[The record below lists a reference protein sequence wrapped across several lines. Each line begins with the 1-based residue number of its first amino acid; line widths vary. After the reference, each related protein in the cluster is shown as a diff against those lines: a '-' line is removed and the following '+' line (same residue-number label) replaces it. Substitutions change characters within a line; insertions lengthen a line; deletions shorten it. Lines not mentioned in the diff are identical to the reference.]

1 MHRRRTARRFILVRC
16 GATARVGLFLCVA
29 ALGSDARAVTITGST
44 FAAETGGPG
53 PNPASTSF
61 NIGSPTT
68 VSDSIRSDVQYA
80 HAQAWAN
87 ATVDCSGVTKSTGG
101 RAWSDAPGGLDSRST
116 LWNASASGTQV
127 VANYTG
133 QGTPP
138 QFAPFNFIIPGGGIS
153 STLNA
158 FPGNTAN
165 DPPGYT
171 TPASMAPPASGQ
183 GFVVNAGTSGGPLPS
198 YFDIYIQVNATAQQG
213 NGQPVDL
220 FQGTMLFNPNTPQQI
235 DGTGGFAGLSPTI
248 TPGGPGQYF
257 VSLPT
262 IHGGT
267 FNAVAGQPFNLNF
280 TVYMTMGDPNDQFNL
295 ANSATYPTP
304 FDFSSYT
311 GGPIGAAGGFA
322 TQMLVNDPSN
332 FMVSAV
338 PTGSAPASVTW
349 NGSSPDNNWTTGA
362 NWIGSKPPVA
372 TNVLTFDGNTNT
384 GAINDFAAN
393 TKFGGFTFAPTA
405 GSFTLSGNSVVL
417 SGDINDNS
425 SNPQTILLGLVFNGG
440 TSNVN
445 VVSGGALTLGT
456 LTFGA
461 AAQSAVASTLNFNNS
476 VMASSLAVQTNSP
489 ATNSINIA
497 PGATLSLASSAAT
510 NGIVVVGTPPTS
522 AAATTTLLAVSG
534 GGTLNVTGG
543 DANFIVGV
551 GSGNNAFGDSNATLD
566 LSGLSNFVYN
576 GAVNF
581 YVGFG
586 TRTVGTLHLA
596 NSSNIITTHDMT
608 VGDSSQT
615 PGFTNLGTDDN
626 AAASASNLYLGA
638 GTNVLNL
645 GGTLTIGNTKASGAD
660 PVRDCRRFD
669 RDQWPRPDRQS
680 RASAE
685 HYCRSPIG
693 RRPHIEHRHVG
704 SRRSQCHGIWRER
717 SPSARKQDH
726 PGLRPVL

>member
-1 MHRRRTARRFILVRC
+1 
-16 GATARVGLFLCVA
+16 
-29 ALGSDARAVTITGST
+29 
-44 FAAETGGPG
+44 
-53 PNPASTSF
+53 
-61 NIGSPTT
+61 
-68 VSDSIRSDVQYA
+68 
-80 HAQAWAN
+80 
-87 ATVDCSGVTKSTGG
+87 
-101 RAWSDAPGGLDSRST
+101 
-116 LWNASASGTQV
+116 
-127 VANYTG
+127 
-133 QGTPP
+133 
-138 QFAPFNFIIPGGGIS
+138 
-153 STLNA
+153 
-158 FPGNTAN
+158 
-165 DPPGYT
+165 
-171 TPASMAPPASGQ
+171 MAPPASGQ

-198 YFDIYIQVNATAQQG
+198 YFDIYIQVDATAQQG

-220 FQGTMLFNPNTPQQI
+220 FHGTMLFNPNTPQQI

-267 FNAVAGQPFNLNF
+267 FNAVSGQPFNLNF

-645 GGTLTIGNTKASGAD
+645 GGTLTIGNTKASGAIQFETAAGSIAINGQD
-660 PVRDCRRFD
+660 PIGNPAQV
-669 RDQWPRPDRQS
+669 PNIIVGRQS
-680 RASAE
+680 DAGPTSSTGTLALAGHNATISAGTVAIGTQAGSSGSSTGLVTFDTGTFNAQTLNLAT
-685 HYCRSPIG
+685 HSSGSGAAIGTFVLGGPTPDIPATGVLNVSAGLSLANRTVGGSSPDA
-693 RRPHIEHRHVG
+693 G
-704 SRRSQCHGIWRER
+704 SLIINGGTANINADIVDSSTQG
-717 SPSARKQDH
+717 SAA
-726 PGLRPVL
+726 PLR